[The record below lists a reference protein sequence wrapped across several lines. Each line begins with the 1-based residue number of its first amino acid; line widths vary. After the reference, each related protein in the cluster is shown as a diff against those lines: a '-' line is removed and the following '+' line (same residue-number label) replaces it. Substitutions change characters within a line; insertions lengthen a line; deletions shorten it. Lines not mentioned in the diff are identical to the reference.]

1 MTRLPPTLAH
11 SITALIAC
19 LLLAACDTGPSES
32 EFLSACLKEGARQFG
47 IDKGMGISRDAFC
60 KCASKQGKST
70 LSANGY
76 QWMAFNMAGNRQE
89 AAALQARMSEAE
101 RMAMAAAAIDV
112 VGKCGAA
119 R

>member
-1 MTRLPPTLAH
+1 MARLPPKSAQ

-19 LLLAACDTGPSES
+19 LLFAACDSGPSSS

-76 QWMAFNMAGNRQE
+76 QWMTLNMAGNRQE

-101 RMAMAAAAIDV
+101 RMTMATAAIEI

>member
-1 MTRLPPTLAH
+1 MTRQPPKSAH
-11 SITALIAC
+11 SIAALIAC
-19 LLLAACDTGPSES
+19 LLLAACDTGPGES

-60 KCASKQGKST
+60 KCASKQGKLT

-76 QWMAFNMAGNRQE
+76 QWMAFNMAGKRQE
-89 AAALQARMSEAE
+89 AAALQAKMSEAE
-101 RMAMAAAAIDV
+101 QAALAMGAIEV

-119 R
+119 K